1 MNLKENDH
9 EIEAAFGRLDF
20 IFFISNA
27 SEVRANTPKPK
38 PKQSDS
44 PLSMRA
50 KLKLAFFLNLF
61 EDRKQSLASYAHR
74 EMISHV
80 LLL

>member
-27 SEVRANTPKPK
+27 SEVRANTPKPNPK
-38 PKQSDS
+38 PKYK
-44 PLSMRA
+44 PKPKPRP
-50 KLKLAFFLNLF
+50 KPKPNC
-61 EDRKQSLASYAHR
+61 
-74 EMISHV
+74 
-80 LLL
+80 